1 MPTWPSGSKASTTNV
16 DAGTDQ
22 VSQAR
27 ADIKQNID
35 NVNDIIDTFN
45 ISSPTDGDLLQYS
58 SSSGKW
64 EQVATSSVG
73 AQANIVAFDS
83 TVNEDS
89 AGGGSD
95 YASTFTVTGGG
106 SITTSTN
113 TLTIPAGVFVLQTL
127 GFLFPNMDVS
137 PPFNTDEIDLKLVD
151 NTGAVLATSTRHKVS
166 ATNGSFFFGFDT
178 HFTLASQTV
187 CRIEIDIDDNHGLL
201 TAIQLPPML
210 FLKIS

>member
-1 MPTWPSGSKASTTNV
+1 MAWPSGTKALTTNV

-22 VSQAR
+22 ISSAR

-45 ISSPTDGDLLQYS
+45 ISSPSDGDLLQYS
-58 SSSGKW
+58 TSTGKW

-73 AQANIVAFDS
+73 AQANIVVFDS

-95 YASTFTVTGGG
+95 YDSTFTVTGGG
-106 SITTSTN
+106 SIITSTN
-113 TLTIPAGVFVLQTL
+113 TLTIPAGTYVLQSL
-127 GFLFPNMDVS
+127 GKLFPVS
-137 PPFNTDEIDLKLVD
+137 AISAPYEKDEIDIKLID
-151 NTGAVLATSTRHKVS
+151 NTGAVLASSQRYDDNVTTSI
-166 ATNGSFFFGFDT
+166 FFGFDT
-178 HFTLASQTV
+178 HFTLASQTT
-187 CRIEIDIDDNHGLL
+187 CRIEIDLDDRQGALD
-201 TAIQLPPML
+201 TYQLPPML

>member
-1 MPTWPSGSKASTTNV
+1 MPTWPSGSKASTSNV
-16 DAGTDQ
+16 DSPTD
-22 VSQAR
+22 SITSAR
-27 ADIKQNID
+27 ADIQQNIS

-45 ISSPTDGDLLQYS
+45 IASPSDGDLLQYS

-89 AGGGSD
+89 TGTPSD

-127 GFLFPNMDVS
+127 GYIFQSTASTAPYNSD
-137 PPFNTDEIDLKLVD
+137 DIEIRLIN
-151 NTGAVLATSTRHKVS
+151 NTGTVLATSVEKSVTAAGGK
-166 ATNGSFFFGFDT
+166 FFFGFNT

-187 CRIEIDIDDNHGLL
+187 CRIELDIDDSEGLL
-201 TAIQLPPML
+201 TSYQLPPML